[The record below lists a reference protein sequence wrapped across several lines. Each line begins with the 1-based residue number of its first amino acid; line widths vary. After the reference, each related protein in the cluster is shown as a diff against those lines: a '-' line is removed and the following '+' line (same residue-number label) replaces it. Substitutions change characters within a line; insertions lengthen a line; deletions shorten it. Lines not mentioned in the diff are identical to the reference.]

1 MVNTSVND
9 FKADDMVYISKKEYE
24 NYLNM
29 IRVFKRFSLL
39 KKEYDRVYK
48 CDVLQ

>member
-1 MVNTSVND
+1 MTDNCVND
-9 FKADDMVYISKKEYE
+9 FKDDDMVYISKTEYE

-39 KKEYDRVYK
+39 KKEYDKAYK